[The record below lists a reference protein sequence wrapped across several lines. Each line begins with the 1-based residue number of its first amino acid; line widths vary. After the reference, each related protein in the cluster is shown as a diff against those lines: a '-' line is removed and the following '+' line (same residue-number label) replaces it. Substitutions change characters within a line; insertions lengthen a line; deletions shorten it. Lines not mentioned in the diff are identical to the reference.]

1 MRSFFGAPNAKI
13 GAMTSHFMAIASLS
27 FAVVSPVGAVTQSQ
41 PSVAQDLPPGWAY
54 PVSAPDSSGGAVG
67 DKAVLH
73 VPGSTAGFT
82 KAQTTDRFAPPD
94 WHPQE
99 HPAMPAVVSKGRQ
112 PALYACAYC
121 HLPTGA
127 GRSENASLAGL
138 PAGYIEEQMADMKAG
153 LRLSAVPTM
162 TAAMNAEAVAASD
175 TEVREAAA
183 YFAGL
188 RPRSGW
194 IRVVESD
201 TVPHTEVIPVNVLAP
216 TPGGAL
222 EPIGA
227 RIIEVPEDVGLAV
240 LRDSDSG
247 YVAYVPK
254 GSIATGRDLVVTGG
268 NGKTIA
274 CATCHGVDLR
284 GVANIPQ
291 IASRSPTYIF
301 RQLYDFKSGARHGA
315 TGALMKAPVAGLS
328 DSDMISIAAYLASI
342 TSGAEN

>member
-1 MRSFFGAPNAKI
+1 MRSFFGTSNAGI
-13 GAMTSHFMAIASLS
+13 GATAACFMAIASMS
-27 FAVVSPVGAVTQSQ
+27 FVVAPAGAVAQSL
-41 PSVAQDLPPGWAY
+41 PAVAKEGPPGWAY
-54 PVSAPDSSGGAVG
+54 PVSAPDTSSGTVG
-67 DKAVLH
+67 NATVLH
-73 VPGSTAGFT
+73 VPGSAAGLT
-82 KAQTTDRFAPPD
+82 RAQTTDRFAPPD

-99 HPAMPAVVSKGRQ
+99 HPAMPAVVAKGRQ
-112 PALYACAYC
+112 PSLYACAYC

-138 PAGYIEEQMADMKAG
+138 PAAYIEEQMADMKAG
-153 LRLSAVPTM
+153 LRVGAVPTM
-162 TAAMNAEAVAASD
+162 TAAMNAEATVASD
-175 TEVREAAA
+175 VEVREAAE

-188 RPRSGW
+188 RPKSGW

-201 TVPHTEVIPVNVLAP
+201 TVPRTEVIPVNVLAP
-216 TPGGAL
+216 VPGGAL
-222 EPIGA
+222 EPIRA
-227 RIIEVPEDVGLAV
+227 RIIEVPEDVGLAI

-254 GSIATGRDLVVTGG
+254 GSIAAGRDLVVTGG

-291 IASRSPTYIF
+291 IAGRSPTYIF

-315 TGALMKAPVAGLS
+315 VGALMKAPVAGLS
-328 DSDMISIAAYLASI
+328 NSDMISIAAYLASI
-342 TSGAEN
+342 TTAAAN